1 MKKSFLQFFSL
12 LLSIF
17 AIGGVSAQTYSFP
30 DVANHGLRV
39 VSETRS
45 AITLDYGVQEFSLN
59 SLTYKGET
67 MSEISMQIM
76 TIPGDEGHP
85 NLPRESRFIAIPQ
98 GSKAVVNVISY
109 EKEIIKDVNI
119 APALRLQAEEEEPT
133 FDYIKDDKV
142 YKENAFYP
150 ANPFELSEAISLR
163 GVDAVILGISPFQY
177 NPVTKELVV
186 YTNVQ
191 VQVSF
196 EGGNGH
202 FGEDRLRSPYWDP
215 ILQSQ
220 LINYNQLPV
229 IDYNARMQRWNS
241 NRDYG
246 FEYLIITPNNDDW
259 AAQANLLKDLRTR
272 QGILTEV
279 MRLDEMG
286 VNSTDALKAFFH
298 NAYNTWD
305 IPPVAVCL
313 MADHGTNLALNIP
326 AESVYHS
333 YSGSCITDNRY
344 ADPTGDN
351 LPDMT
356 FCRLTAQNATELP
369 IFVSKQIEYELQP
382 NMDAN
387 SYNKPVTA
395 LGWQT
400 ERWFQICSE
409 VTGGYFRKQGKE
421 PIRINAIYQGT
432 PANIW
437 SSAQNTNN
445 VVSYFGPNGMQYIP
459 NTPSELGGW
468 DGGTAEQIIAAVNEG
483 TFLIQHRDHGL
494 ENGWGE
500 PSFRNT
506 HVSQMNNVGKLPFV
520 MSINCLTGKFNH
532 SSDCLM
538 EAFMR
543 RTYNGQNAGAVGVL
557 CPTEVS
563 FSFVNDA
570 FTWGVYDLFDPN
582 FMPDYGPYASY
593 SGYWLPAFGN
603 VAGKYFLEQSAWP
616 YNTDNKD
623 ITYTMFTAHCDA
635 FLQLYSEV
643 PQTMTVVKPDV
654 VLAGMTEVTI
664 TAPAG
669 CTIAL
674 TRENNDGSRTILATA
689 IATGAPQIVAIP
701 SQTPPTIIDLVCKGQ
716 NYLRYESQIQ
726 VVPANGPYVVFHES
740 TIHDNNNNGQVDF
753 GETISLDVTL
763 RNVGSTAIGDFN
775 ATITSDSEYV
785 TITNGT
791 ASFEGMAADGLSTVN
806 DAFSFTIANNVPDKT
821 NAIFTFT
828 INNGNDTYTSNMA
841 LTMYAPIIKVN
852 GNMTINEINGNGNG
866 RLDAGE
872 EAELTFTF
880 ANEGHSNSNNAIATL
895 QLTSPYIQVAQPTIT
910 FNTLEADETYT
921 ATYNVTVADNT
932 PIGYVCEPTFNVTT
946 GNYSDEQQYI
956 IKVGLVVEDFET
968 GELGAGWTNT
978 SSQPWT
984 IVSDEA
990 FEGTKSLK
998 SGAITHNGLTEVS
1011 FTHESGADDVISFA
1025 YKVSSE
1031 NNYDKLHF
1039 YIDGVE
1045 KGTWSGTVNWTETS
1059 YNVTAGTHVY
1069 KWSYTKDGSMS
1080 NGSDCAWID
1089 YIVLPSQK
1097 TMDGT
1102 AGPDVYACE
1111 GNNAQM
1117 VGYAINYTSI
1127 LWTTAGDGSFS
1138 NATIADPEY
1147 ILGTQDIANGQ
1158 VTLTM
1163 TITGDGETITDE
1175 AIVFI
1180 TENVSISNATP
1191 DNTYCAQSTP
1201 QEVGIDIQGEYSS
1214 LMWTT
1219 TGDGSFLNTSDE
1231 ITMYTPGAND
1241 IANGN
1246 VMLKAIVQTLGCG
1259 PVTFDYE
1266 FNMSP
1271 APQINIA
1278 NTEINAC
1285 TDSEIV
1291 LEIEV
1296 VGACDNNNFVVN
1308 ISGTEYEIEQ
1318 GQNTMTLP
1326 AIANAGT
1333 YTYNVMSIAN
1343 SCCTTNYGEGENT
1356 ITINVSEKPELAIS
1370 NNEFNIC
1377 LGEQVT
1383 IEATLSGTAPFEI
1396 EIDGMENYITEN
1408 SVMSISL
1415 EPTESLSFTL
1425 VSITDANG
1433 CSTAINQLI
1442 NVNVYETTE
1451 TSTPEGDDEVDTAIT
1466 ETSIYTAVGNG
1477 ENYSWS
1483 LTPETAGAIE
1493 NNDEE
1498 GSSITITWNENHVGN
1513 TTLTVVAY
1521 NACGTS
1527 QPANKT
1533 IVVKNSTDVAEYN
1546 NPSFNIY
1553 PNPAKEIV
1561 NLDIENLNG
1570 KVIVEV
1576 YNVLGEKVISLT
1588 EDAVNGLKSQI
1599 NVSNLSNGQYII
1611 KATTGERVLT
1621 KNMMIRK

>member
-12 LLSIF
+12 LLLIF
-17 AIGGVSAQTYSFP
+17 AFGGVSAQTYSFP
-30 DVANHGLRV
+30 DVANQGLRV

-67 MSEISMQIM
+67 MSEITMRAM

-98 GSKAVVNVISY
+98 GAKAILNVISY
-109 EKEIIKDVNI
+109 KKEIIEDVNI
-119 APALRLQAEEEEPT
+119 APALRLQAEEEEPS
-133 FDYIKDDKV
+133 FDYVKNDKI

-150 ANPFELSEAISLR
+150 ANPFELSEATSLR
-163 GVDAVILGISPFQY
+163 GVDAVIIGITPFQY
-177 NPVTKELVV
+177 NPVTRELAV
-186 YTNVQ
+186 YTNVR
-191 VQVSF
+191 VEVSF

-229 IDYNARMQRWNS
+229 IDYNARMQSWNT

-259 AAQANLLKDLRTR
+259 AEQANLLKDLRTR

-286 VNSTDALKAFFH
+286 VSTTDALKEFFH

-313 MADHGTNLALNIP
+313 MADHGTNLMLNIP

-387 SYNKPVTA
+387 SYNKPITA

-400 ERWFQICSE
+400 ERWFQVCSE
-409 VTGGYFRKQGKE
+409 VTGGYFRKQGKN
-421 PIRINAIYQGT
+421 PTRINAIYQGT
-432 PANIW
+432 PGSSW

-445 VVSYFGPNGMQYIP
+445 VVSYFGPNGTQYIP

-483 TFLIQHRDHGL
+483 TFLVQHRDHGL

-500 PSFRNT
+500 PHFRNT
-506 HVSQMNNVGKLPFV
+506 HVAQMNNVGKLPFV

-603 VAGKYFLEQSAWP
+603 VAGKYFLQQSAWP
-616 YNTDNKD
+616 YNVDNKD

-654 VLAGMTEVTI
+654 VLAGMSEVTI

-669 CTIAL
+669 VTIAL
-674 TRENNDGSRTILATA
+674 TKENNDGSRTILATA
-689 IATGAPQIVAIP
+689 IATGSPQIINIP
-701 SQTPPTIIDLVCKGQ
+701 AQTPPTIIDIVCKGQ
-716 NYLRYESQIQ
+716 NYLRYEDEIQ
-726 VVPANGPYVVFHES
+726 VVPANGPYVVYHES
-740 TIHDNNNNGQVDF
+740 TIHDSNNNGQVDF

-763 RNVGSTAIGDFN
+763 RNVGSAAIGNFTAQLTTN
-775 ATITSDSEYV
+775 SEYV
-785 TITNGT
+785 TISNGT
-791 ASFEGMAADGLSTVN
+791 ASFQGMAADGYSSVDN
-806 DAFSFTIANNVPDKT
+806 AFTLTIANNVPDNT
-821 NAIFTFT
+821 TAAFTIT
-828 INNGNDTYTSNMA
+828 INNGDDTYTSSMVVS
-841 LTMYAPIIKVN
+841 MYAPILKVY
-852 GNMTINEINGNGNG
+852 GNMTINEINGNNNG

-872 EAELTFTF
+872 EAELSFTF
-880 ANEGHSNSNNAIATL
+880 QNNGHSNSNNAIGTL
-895 QLTSPYIQVAQPTIT
+895 QLVSPYIQVAQSTI
-910 FNTLEADETYT
+910 NYNSLEAGENYT
-921 ATYNVTVADNT
+921 ATYNVTVAENT
-932 PIGYVCEPTFNVTT
+932 PVGYVCEPVFNITS
-946 GNYSDEQQYI
+946 GSYSHEQQYI
-956 IKVGLVVEDFET
+956 IKVGLVIEDFEL
-968 GELGAGWTNT
+968 GELGEGWTNT
-978 SSQPWT
+978 SAQPWT
-984 IVSDEA
+984 IVSNEA
-990 FEGTKSLK
+990 YEGTHSLK
-998 SGAITHNGLTEVS
+998 SGTISHNGNTEVS
-1011 FTHESGADDVISFA
+1011 FTHEAGDDDVVSFA

-1031 NNYDKLHF
+1031 NSYDKLHF

-1080 NGSDCAWID
+1080 SGSDCAWID

-1097 TMDGT
+1097 TMEGT
-1102 AGPDVYACE
+1102 AGPDIYVCE

-1117 VGYAINYTSI
+1117 IGYAVNYNTI
-1127 LWTTAGDGSFS
+1127 AWTTAGDGTFS
-1138 NATIADPEY
+1138 NSTIADPEY

-1175 AIVFI
+1175 AIVYI

-1191 DNTYCAQSTP
+1191 DNTYCALSMP

-1214 LMWTT
+1214 MTWTT
-1219 TGDGSFLNTSDE
+1219 TGDGTFENTGDE

-1241 IANGN
+1241 INNGN
-1246 VMLKAIVQTLGCG
+1246 VMLQAIVQTLGCG
-1259 PVTFDYE
+1259 PITFDYE
-1266 FNMSP
+1266 FDMSP
-1271 APQINIA
+1271 APQININNA
-1278 NTEINAC
+1278 EINTC
-1285 TDSEIV
+1285 TDNEIV

-1296 VGACDNNNFVVN
+1296 AGACDNSGFVTN
-1308 ISGTEYEIEQ
+1308 INGTEYEIAQ
-1318 GQNTMTLP
+1318 GQNTLTLP

-1333 YTYNVMSIAN
+1333 YTYNIVSIAS

-1356 ITINVSEKPELAIS
+1356 ITINVSEKPELNID

-1377 LGEQVT
+1377 LGEEVT

-1396 EIDGMENYITEN
+1396 EIDGMDNYIAET
-1408 SVMSISL
+1408 SVMSITL
-1415 EPTESLSFTL
+1415 EPSESLSFTL
-1425 VSITDANG
+1425 VSITDASG
-1433 CSTAINQLI
+1433 CTTVLSQVID
-1442 NVNVYETTE
+1442 VNVYETPA
-1451 TSTPEGDDEVDTAIT
+1451 TSAPEGDDEVDIALT
-1466 ETSIYTAVGNG
+1466 ETTIYTTTGNG
-1477 ENYSWS
+1477 ETYSWTLS
-1483 LTPETAGAIE
+1483 PETAGAIE

-1498 GSSITITWNENHVGN
+1498 GSSITITWNDNYVGN
-1513 TTLTVVAY
+1513 ATLTVVAD

-1527 QPANKT
+1527 EPASKT
-1533 IVVKNSTDVAEYN
+1533 IVIKNSTDIVEYN
-1546 NPSFNIY
+1546 STNLNIY

-1561 NLDIENLNG
+1561 NLNIENLNG
-1570 KVIVEV
+1570 RVSIEV
-1576 YNVLGEKVISLT
+1576 YNVLGEKVISIT
-1588 EDAVNGLKSQI
+1588 EEAVNSLNAQI
-1599 NVSNLSNGQYII
+1599 NVSELSNGQYII
-1611 KATTGERVLT
+1611 KAIAGDNVFT